1 MKKRIKVKRKL
12 KTKYKILFSFSI
24 IIFTFFYVF
33 QILYTKFLVKLD
45 NETVIN
51 QIVNYNLNTKKTP
64 NLFYDIL
71 SLNSTHF
78 LLKYTLGIDSL
89 KEEPDEYVSGI
100 EADYIEDPYVNSIKE
115 PIVYIYNSHQTEGY
129 QKSNNASYNIT
140 PSVLMASY
148 ILRESLNDLGIPSM
162 VETNDIAELL
172 RIHSWKYSYSYA
184 ASKIL
189 LEDAITKNPTL
200 NYFIDLH
207 RDSMSYEVTTT
218 TIENKKYAKI
228 LFVIGKDHE
237 GYEKN
242 KQMAESLDAIIKEK
256 YPGVSRGISLKGG
269 SGVNGIY
276 NQNVSPNAIL
286 IEVGGQYNTITEVN
300 NTLNIIADSLY
311 DYIKGEQE
319 NEKER

>member
-12 KTKYKILFSFSI
+12 KTKYKILFSLSI
-24 IIFTFFYVF
+24 ISISFFYVF
-33 QILYTKFLVKLD
+33 QILYNKFLVKLD
-45 NETVIN
+45 NGSVIN
-51 QIVNYNLNTKKTP
+51 SIVNYNLNTKKST

-71 SLNSTHF
+71 NLNSTHF

-89 KEEPDEYVSGI
+89 KEEPDEFVSGI
-100 EADYIEDPYVNSIKE
+100 EADYIEDPYVNRVKE
-115 PIVYIYNSHQTEGY
+115 PIVYIYNTHQTEGY

-184 ASKIL
+184 ASKLL

-200 NYFIDLH
+200 SYFIDLH
-207 RDSMSYEVTTT
+207 RDSMSYDVTTT
-218 TIENKKYAKI
+218 TIDNKKYAKI
-228 LFVIGKDHE
+228 LFVIGKDHD

-242 KQMAESLDAIIKEK
+242 QKMAETINNSIKEK
-256 YPGVSRGISLKGG
+256 YPSLSRGISLKGG

-276 NQNVSPNAIL
+276 NQNISPNAIL
-286 IEVGGQYNTITEVN
+286 IEIGGQYNTITEIN
-300 NTLNIIADSLY
+300 NTLNVLADALY
-311 DYIKGEQE
+311 DYIKGENHE
-319 NEKER
+319 EER

>member
-1 MKKRIKVKRKL
+1 MKKRLKAKRRLKL
-12 KTKYKILFSFSI
+12 KYKILFSFLI
-24 IIFTFFYVF
+24 IVFTFFYAF
-33 QILYTKFLVKLD
+33 QVLYDHFLVKLD
-45 NETVIN
+45 NESVIHH
-51 QIVNYNLNTKKTP
+51 IVSYNLNTKKAP

-71 SLNSTHF
+71 NLNSTNF

-89 KEEPDEYVSGI
+89 KEEESEEVSGI
-100 EADYIEDPYVNSIKE
+100 EADYIEDPYTPTVTE
-115 PIVYIYNSHQTEGY
+115 PILYIYNTHQTEGY

-189 LEDAITKNPTL
+189 VEDAMTKNPTL

-228 LFVIGKDHE
+228 LFVIGKDHPN
-237 GYEKN
+237 YEKN
-242 KQMAESLDAIIKEK
+242 KKMAETIDAYIKEK
-256 YPGVSRGISLKGG
+256 YPTLTRGISLKGG

-276 NQNVSPNAIL
+276 NQNLSPNAIL

-300 NTLNIIADSLY
+300 NTLTILADALY
-311 DYIKGEQE
+311 QYVKGEIE
-319 NEKER
+319 